1 MSVTEVRGEEVSEA
15 RGSRSG
21 GFVVV
26 SLDGV
31 GRSEEH
37 GGLNLESLEIG
48 MLELTGGVNP
58 SSLEGVTS
66 NVGGMSV
73 I

>member
-1 MSVTEVRGEEVSEA
+1 MSLNGVS
-15 RGSRSG
+15 R
-21 GFVVV
+21 
-26 SLDGV
+26 L
-31 GRSEEH
+31 EEH
-37 GGLNLESLEIG
+37 GSLNLESLEIG

-58 SSLEGVTS
+58 SSLEGVSS